1 MTHHR
6 FATALPILVVLLFCG
21 HTASGFEGEFKVPCT
36 IAYNGFPPIETN
48 CMVRSRI
55 IQELTL
61 DIVETP
67 NGKAFILEN
76 DKADTSKWYLNHQVA
91 VKTSDEPEPCYRN
104 NEVQI
109 CF

>member
-1 MTHHR
+1 MTHR
-6 FATALPILVVLLFCG
+6 RLDTALPMLVVLLFCG
-21 HTASGFEGEFKVPCT
+21 HMAAGFEGEFKVPCT

-48 CMVRSRI
+48 CIIRSSI
-55 IQELTL
+55 IQEFALHR
-61 DIVETP
+61 VETP